1 MLKHQQ
7 STEEDRQL
15 VQLLPRHPL
24 GRRIVR
30 VVPGRGKIG
39 EQSVTILPFFFYL
52 IKTEGLIRIHF
63 LLLHTENYLYCS
75 WFDDSGSN

>member
-30 VVPGRGKIG
+30 VVPGRGKIA
-39 EQSVTILPFFFYL
+39 EQTIAILPFIYL
-52 IKTEGLIRIHF
+52 KSKVLSEFHS
-63 LLLHTENYLYCS
+63 LLV
-75 WFDDSGSN
+75 